1 MSYNAQELN
10 TKVELQRRTITE
22 DAYGQQIETWT
33 KLADM
38 FAKVE
43 PLVGREY
50 IAGGAEA
57 SEVKLKVTIR
67 FYAGLTATDRVVI
80 GGDAFEIVDAQNIRF
95 RNREHLLY
103 CKRVA

>member
-1 MSYNAQELN
+1 MSYTAQELN
-10 TKVELQRRTITE
+10 TKVELQRATIVE
-22 DAYGQQIETWT
+22 DEYGQQIEVWA
-33 KLADM
+33 KLADV

-67 FYAGLTATDRVVI
+67 YYDGLTAADRFI
-80 GGDAFEIVDAQNIRF
+80 IRGDAFEIIDAQNIRF